1 LNRRRQKVKK
11 VWECYGKIGDGDRQF
26 DVQFW
31 QSQGDKAIFDAA
43 LDMVMD
49 YLRLRHEHV
58 DEPRLQR
65 TVESFHKI

>member
-1 LNRRRQKVKK
+1 MEKIY
-11 VWECYGKIGDGDRQF
+11 ESYGKIGRGDRQF

-31 QSQGDKAIFDAA
+31 QSQGEKAIFDAA

-49 YLRLRHEHV
+49 YLRLSHEHV

-65 TVESFHKI
+65 NVESFHKI